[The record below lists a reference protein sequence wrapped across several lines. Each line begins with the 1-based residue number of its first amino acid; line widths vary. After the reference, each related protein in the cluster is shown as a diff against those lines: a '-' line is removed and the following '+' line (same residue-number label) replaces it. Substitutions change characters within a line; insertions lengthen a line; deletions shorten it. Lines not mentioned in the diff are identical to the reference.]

1 MFQRHARKDHERQ
14 RHQDRHFGA
23 DRRHD
28 GEDLRYD
35 TGRNSVEPKPL
46 LGEGGACQSASRL
59 HRSQGAYSQL
69 EAHFWVTVIDHQCP
83 WLAVACGADVVQAP
97 LK

>member
-46 LGEGGACQSASRL
+46 LGDGGACQSRALLESCLRGSCKRVD
-59 HRSQGAYSQL
+59 RSWTIWHTA
-69 EAHFWVTVIDHQCP
+69 
-83 WLAVACGADVVQAP
+83 ADVGCEPCTAGEAG
-97 LK
+97 L